1 MINLIFKDLGTPNEQ
16 IWPGYEKLPVVQ
28 SVSLPQFQGESD
40 LRIKYDIS
48 NDILDDEGY
57 ELLMAMLHY
66 NPEKRIIA
74 SDALNHPFL

>member
-1 MINLIFKDLGTPNEQ
+1 M
-16 IWPGYEKLPVVQ
+16 
-28 SVSLPQFQGESD
+28 
-40 LRIKYDIS
+40 RIKYDIS

-74 SDALNHPFL
+74 SDALNHPFLSGV